1 MIDPLTHIFKK
12 DKILERSVLCEIIMC
27 KYIHPDIKTEY
38 FTDLERDLFIELN
51 KQWVSKKEIDI
62 ELLRYDHEITIQSV
76 LDSAGTS
83 SESVIEK
90 LRELW
95 YERRRGEI
103 MIDCEKYETGHD
115 ALKNMQKLSGEA
127 LMVKNS
133 HEYNHEETMN
143 ILLTQLEK
151 AALEKKE
158 IRGVPIG
165 IKNIDEAISG
175 VEKSMFYVLGALKKT
190 GKSRLMMHMAC
201 ELERGGCGILI
212 DSLEMTPLQLNACAL
227 AHYSGIDQSNL
238 GRIKDKENQKKFSDA
253 LVYMANFNLTYCR
266 EYSVNDLWQ
275 RIDYMKTKRKIDV
288 VFVDFLQR
296 LKDDRYK
303 GDRVREVENTAQL
316 LANMSRELDVAV
328 IALCQLSG
336 LAERIDKKEIPDMS
350 YLKESQGIAENADC
364 IMMMHNPDRH
374 ESPFIKN
381 EGGVYSYEC
390 QKFRM
395 LVEQRYGITGQHLD
409 FTGDLRTCTFWC

>member
-12 DKILERSVLCEIIMC
+12 DKTLERAILCEIIMC

-51 KQWVSKKEIDI
+51 KQWTSKKEIDI
-62 ELLRYDHEITIQSV
+62 ELLRYDHEVTIQNA

-83 SESVIEK
+83 SETAIDK

-95 YERRRGEI
+95 FERRRGEI
-103 MIDCEKYETGHD
+103 MIECEKYETGQA

-133 HEYNHEETMN
+133 KEYNHEETMN
-143 ILLTQLEK
+143 ILITQLEK
-151 AALEKKE
+151 SAQDNKE
-158 IRGVPIG
+158 IRGIPINL
-165 IKNIDEAISG
+165 KNVDEAISG
-175 VEKSMFYVLGALKKT
+175 IEKSMFYVLGALKKT
-190 GKSRLMMHMAC
+190 GKSRFMMHMAC
-201 ELERGGCGILI
+201 ELERGGYGILI

-238 GRIKDKENQKKFSDA
+238 GRLKNPENQKKFSDA

-266 EYSVNDLWQ
+266 EYSVNELWQ
-275 RIDYMKTKRKIDV
+275 RVDYMKTKRKIDV

-303 GDRVREVENTAQL
+303 GDRVREVENTSQL
-316 LANMSRELDVAV
+316 LANMSRELDIAI

-336 LAERIDKKEIPDMS
+336 IAERLENEEIPDMS

-364 IMMMHNPDRH
+364 IMMMHNPKRH
-374 ESPFIKN
+374 ESPFVKDA
-381 EGGVYSYEC
+381 GGMSSYEC
-390 QKFRM
+390 QQFKM
-395 LVEQRYGITGQHLD
+395 LVEQRYGITGQR
-409 FTGDLRTCTFWC
+409 FEFKGDLRSCTFWS